1 VKTWFITGCST
12 GFGRQLAQ
20 AVLAHGHRVVVTAR
34 DPEQVIDIAQEGGQ
48 RALAL
53 KLDVTDHEQVISTID
68 RIVETFGDIDVL
80 VNNSGIGCFA
90 AVEQSA
96 DDQTLLEPEPN
107 VFGLPDKVLLIEPSE
122 FYIGKI
128 CCSQATAPA
137 DEIADC
143 PPPVDIR
150 RAAVREDTGEECD
163 DPQRVAMTIIRAADA
178 DNPPPRLSF
187 GRDAYEFT
195 LVRVG
200 ELRRK
205 LQSQKLESFSQKWSS
220 PSVESSCKTEF

>member
-1 VKTWFITGCST
+1 MKTWFITGCST

-20 AVLAHGHRVVVTAR
+20 AVLAHGHRVVVAAR
-34 DPEQVIDIAQEGGQ
+34 DPEQVVDIAQEGGR

-96 DDQTLLEPEPN
+96 DDQAPLGAEPN
-107 VFGLPDKVLLIEPSE
+107 VFGLSDRALLIEPSE

-128 CCSQATAPA
+128 CRSQAITPA
-137 DEIADC
+137 DEIADQV
-143 PPPVDIR
+143 PPMDAR

-163 DPQRVAMTIIRAADA
+163 DPQRAAMMIIRAADA
-178 DNPPPRLSF
+178 DNPPSRLSF

-205 LQSQKLESFSQKWSS
+205 LQSQKLESFSQK
-220 PSVESSCKTEF
+220 

>member
-1 VKTWFITGCST
+1 MKTWFITGCST

-34 DPEQVIDIAQEGGQ
+34 DPEQVVDIAQEGGR

-53 KLDVTDHEQVISTID
+53 KLDVTDHEQVIGAID

-96 DDQTLLEPEPN
+96 DDQAHLGPEPN

-122 FYIGKI
+122 FHIGKI
-128 CCSQATAPA
+128 CRSLAATAPA
-137 DEIADC
+137 DEIADHA
-143 PPPVDIR
+143 PSAGIR
-150 RAAVREDTGEECD
+150 RAAVRDDTGAECD
-163 DPQRVAMTIIRAADA
+163 DPRRVAMTIIRAADA
-178 DNPPPRLSF
+178 DNPPSRLSF

-205 LQSQKLESFSQKWSS
+205 LQS
-220 PSVESSCKTEF
+220 

>member
-34 DPEQVIDIAQEGGQ
+34 DPEQVVDIAQEGGR

-68 RIVETFGDIDVL
+68 RVVETFGDIDVL

-96 DDQTLLEPEPN
+96 DDQTHPGAEPN
-107 VFGLPDKVLLIEPSE
+107 VFGLPDEVLLIEPSE

-128 CCSQATAPA
+128 CCSQAAPA
-137 DEIADC
+137 PVDEIADQV
-143 PPPVDIR
+143 PPMGVL
-150 RAAVREDTGEECD
+150 RAAVREDIGEECD
-163 DPQRVAMTIIRAADA
+163 DPERAAMTIIRAADA
-178 DNPPPRLSF
+178 DNPPSRLSF
-187 GRDAYEFT
+187 GHDAYEFT

-205 LQSQKLESFSQKWSS
+205 LQS
-220 PSVESSCKTEF
+220 

>member
-1 VKTWFITGCST
+1 MKTWFITGCST

-20 AVLAHGHRVVVTAR
+20 AVLAHGHRVVVAAR
-34 DPEQVIDIAQEGGQ
+34 DPEQVVDIAQEGGR

-53 KLDVTDHEQVISTID
+53 KLDVTDHEEVISTID

-96 DDQTLLEPEPN
+96 DDPILLGAEPN
-107 VFGLPDKVLLIEPSE
+107 VFGLPDKALLIEPSE

-128 CCSQATAPA
+128 CCSQAAAPA

-143 PPPVDIR
+143 APPMDVR
-150 RAAVREDTGEECD
+150 RPAVREECD

-178 DNPPPRLSF
+178 DNPPSRLSF

-205 LQSQKLESFSQKWSS
+205 LRS
-220 PSVESSCKTEF
+220 

>member
-1 VKTWFITGCST
+1 MKTWLITGCST

-20 AVLAHGHRVVVTAR
+20 AVLAHGHRVVVAAR
-34 DPEQVIDIAQEGGQ
+34 DREQVVDIAQEGGR

-53 KLDVTDHEQVISTID
+53 KLDVTDHEQVVSTID

-90 AVEQSA
+90 AVEQSS
-96 DDQTLLEPEPN
+96 DDQAHLGTEPN
-107 VFGLPDKVLLIEPSE
+107 VFGLPDKALLIEPSE
-122 FYIGKI
+122 FSVGKI
-128 CCSQATAPA
+128 CYSQATAPA
-137 DEIADC
+137 DEIVGCAPPAD
-143 PPPVDIR
+143 VR
-150 RAAVREDTGEECD
+150 RAAVREECD
-163 DPQRVAMTIIRAADA
+163 DPQRVAMAIIRAADA
-178 DNPPPRLSF
+178 DNPPLRLSF

-205 LQSQKLESFSQKWSS
+205 FRS
-220 PSVESSCKTEF
+220 

>member
-1 VKTWFITGCST
+1 MKTWFITGCST

-34 DPEQVIDIAQEGGQ
+34 DPEQVIDIAQEGGH

-96 DDQTLLEPEPN
+96 DDQIHLRSELN

-122 FYIGKI
+122 FHIGKI
-128 CCSQATAPA
+128 CCSQAATASA
-137 DEIADC
+137 DEIADHA
-143 PPPVDIR
+143 PPADVR
-150 RAAVREDTGEECD
+150 RATVREDTGEECD

-200 ELRRK
+200 ELRKK
-205 LQSQKLESFSQKWSS
+205 LQS
-220 PSVESSCKTEF
+220 